1 MELRHLRYLIAVAE
15 EHSFV
20 AAASRLHLAQ
30 PALSRQIR
38 DLEAELGIELF
49 LRDSSGTRLTAA
61 GDAVLRSARTL
72 LDDLDSAVERTRQA
86 EHGLVGSCVIGAG
99 RYPLWNG
106 MLGRLLEHVRSEYPG
121 IEIFVDERSLRGQWE
136 ALANAQID
144 IAFGTAP
151 PGDYAQFVVE
161 THSLDLIDAVAVSR
175 RHPLA
180 SRDSVSLNDLRTET
194 WIRHAPSVADEP
206 TRIFQSVLSNSGFVP
221 QSTRQAANDDALRML
236 VRSGAGWCA
245 LPRSLRATMPDGMV
259 ALPLD
264 DLAVP
269 FRYVHFHRRGDN
281 RPVVRSV
288 LGAMR
293 RAARKEGFGA
303 AKEPVA
309 KAQVA
314 ERKLLNATRL
324 ELRHLRYFVA
334 TIEHETIGRAA
345 EHLDITQPGLSR
357 QLRDLEQE
365 VGATLILRNAR
376 GVEPTLAGKALYGDA
391 VRILRGADQMASEA
405 QRALRGTS
413 GQVVVGL
420 AASPLI
426 WETITK
432 VVADVAS
439 RMPEISVTVED
450 VPTPR
455 QGKAL
460 HEAKLDLAIGHRYPS
475 ISDIDP
481 GVSRTQILPD
491 MFNQALISANH
502 PLATESEISLKD
514 LGDLPFLFMKRPF
527 SPALYDLVM
536 STFERAGFRPKI
548 EGTYDGLTTVWALS
562 AQGMGFTVGMESQR
576 KYPPHGVVAVRLKD
590 FNLEW
595 GAELSCRS
603 DESRPAVVAV
613 IEAIHRAAREL
624 VDESMTSQET
634 KYWPQVALTG

>member
-15 EHSFV
+15 ENSFV

-38 DLEAELGIELF
+38 DLETELGLELF
-49 LRDSSGTRLTAA
+49 VRDSSGTRLTAA
-61 GDAVLRSARTL
+61 GDACVRASRAL
-72 LDDLDSAVERTRQA
+72 LENLDSALERTRQA
-86 EHGLVGSCVIGAG
+86 EHGLVGTCTLGAG

-121 IEIFVDERSLRGQWE
+121 IEIMVDERGLRGQWD
-136 ALANAQID
+136 ALADAHID

-161 THSLDLIDAVAVSR
+161 THSLDLIDAIVVSK
-175 RHPLA
+175 RHHLA
-180 SRDSVSLNDLRTET
+180 LRESVSVNDLKSDCWVRL
-194 WIRHAPSVADEP
+194 APTVADEP

-221 QSTRQAANDDALRML
+221 ASTRLAANDDALRML
-236 VRSGAGWCA
+236 VRSGAGWSP
-245 LPRSLRATMPDGMV
+245 LPRSLRNTLQDGLV
-259 ALPLD
+259 AIPLD

-303 AKEPVA
+303 AKEQAPKSA
-309 KAQVA
+309 AA
-314 ERKLLNATRL
+314 ERQKLNGTRL

-376 GVEPTLAGKALYGDA
+376 GVAPTLAGQALYGDA
-391 VRILRGADQMASEA
+391 VRILRAADQMASEA
-405 QRALRGTS
+405 QRALRGTA

-420 AASPLI
+420 AASPII

-432 VVADVAS
+432 VVADLAAS
-439 RMPEISVTVED
+439 LPAINVTVED
-450 VPTPR
+450 VPTPL

-460 HEAKLDLAIGHRYPS
+460 HEAKLDLAMGHRYPS
-475 ISDIDP
+475 ISDLDP
-481 GVSRTQILPD
+481 GVVRTPLLPD
-491 MFNQALISANH
+491 SFNQALISAQH
-502 PLATESEISLKD
+502 PLAGQSEISLKD
-514 LGDLPFLFMKRPF
+514 LGDLPFLFMRRQF

-536 STFERAGFRPKI
+536 STFYRAAYKPRV

-562 AQGMGFTVGMESQR
+562 AQGMGFTLGMASQR
-576 KYPPHGVVAVRLKD
+576 AYPPYGVVAVRLKD
-590 FNLEW
+590 FNLPW
-595 GAELSCRS
+595 GAELSCRA
-603 DESRPAVVAV
+603 DEARPAVVAV
-613 IEAIHRAAREL
+613 IQAIQQAARALMQEG
-624 VDESMTSQET
+624 MTSQET
-634 KYWPQVALTG
+634 KYWPQVAASG

>member
-15 EHSFV
+15 EQSFV

-38 DLEAELGIELF
+38 DLETELGIELF

-61 GDAVLRSARTL
+61 GEACVRASHTL
-72 LDDLDSAVERTRQA
+72 LDNLDTALERTRQA
-86 EHGLVGSCVIGAG
+86 EHGLVGTCTLGAG

-121 IEIFVDERSLRGQWE
+121 IEIMVDERGLRGQWD
-136 ALANAQID
+136 ALADAHID

-161 THSLDLIDAVAVSR
+161 THSLDLIDAIVVSK
-175 RHPLA
+175 RHHLA
-180 SRDSVSLNDLRTET
+180 PRESVSINDLKNDT
-194 WIRHAPSVADEP
+194 WVRLAPTVADEP

-221 QSTRQAANDDALRML
+221 ASTRLAANDDALRML
-236 VRSGAGWCA
+236 VRSGAGWSP
-245 LPRSLRATMPDGMV
+245 LPRSLRNTLSDSLV
-259 ALPLD
+259 AIPLD

-303 AKEPVA
+303 AKEQAPKSQA
-309 KAQVA
+309 S
-314 ERKLLNATRL
+314 ERQKLNGTRL

-357 QLRDLEQE
+357 QLRDLEHE
-365 VGATLILRNAR
+365 VGATLILRHAR
-376 GVEPTLAGKALYGDA
+376 GVEPTLAGQALYGDA
-391 VRILRGADQMASEA
+391 VRILRAADQMASEA
-405 QRALRGTS
+405 QRALRGTA

-420 AASPLI
+420 AASPII

-432 VVADVAS
+432 VVADVAARLPQITVS
-439 RMPEISVTVED
+439 VED
-450 VPTPR
+450 VPTPL

-460 HEAKLDLAIGHRYPS
+460 HEAKLDLAMGHRYPS
-475 ISDIDP
+475 ISDLDP
-481 GVSRTQILPD
+481 GIVRTPLLPD
-491 MFNQALISANH
+491 MFNQALISAQH
-502 PLATESEISLKD
+502 PLAGEAEISLKD
-514 LGDLPFLFMKRPF
+514 LGNLPFLFMRRPF

-536 STFERAGFRPKI
+536 STFDRANYKPRI

-562 AQGMGFTVGMESQR
+562 AQGMGFTLGMASQR
-576 KYPPHGVVAVRLKD
+576 AYPPHGVVAVRLKD
-590 FNLEW
+590 FNLPW
-595 GAELSCRS
+595 GAELCCRS
-603 DESRPAVVAV
+603 DEARPAVVAV
-613 IEAIHRAAREL
+613 MQAIQQAAREL
-624 VDESMTSQET
+624 MEESMTSQET

>member
-20 AAASRLHLAQ
+20 AAATRLHLAQ

-38 DLEAELGIELF
+38 DLETELGIELF
-49 LRDSSGTRLTAA
+49 VRDSSGTRLTAA
-61 GDAVLRSARTL
+61 GDACLHAARAL
-72 LDDLDSAVERTRQA
+72 LENLDNAIERTRQA
-86 EHGLVGSCVIGAG
+86 EHGLIGTCTIGAG

-106 MLGRLLEHVRSEYPG
+106 MLPRLLEHVRNEYPG
-121 IEIFVDERSLRGQWE
+121 IEVMVDERSLRSQWD
-136 ALANAQID
+136 ALADAKID

-151 PGDYAQFVVE
+151 PGEYAQFVVE
-161 THSLDLIDAVAVSR
+161 THSLDLIDAIVVSK
-175 RHPLA
+175 RHHLA
-180 SRDSVSLNDLRTET
+180 NRESVSIKELRTET
-194 WIRHAPSVADEP
+194 WVRLAPTVSDEP

-221 QSTRQAANDDALRML
+221 ESTRNAANDDALRML
-236 VRSGAGWCA
+236 VRSGAGWSP
-245 LPRSLRATMPDGMV
+245 LPRSLRAGLAESLV
-259 ALPLD
+259 AVPLD

-293 RAARKEGFGA
+293 RAARREGFGA
-303 AKEPVA
+303 AKEQAPKNA
-309 KAQVA
+309 VA
-314 ERKLLNATRL
+314 ERQKLNGTRL

-345 EHLDITQPGLSR
+345 ENLDITQPGLSR

-376 GVEPTLAGKALYGDA
+376 GVEPTLAGKALYSEA
-391 VRILRGADQMASEA
+391 VRILKSADQMASEA
-405 QRALRGTS
+405 QRALRGTA
-413 GQVVVGL
+413 GQVVIGL
-420 AASPLI
+420 AASPII

-432 VVADVAS
+432 VVADCSS
-439 RMPEISVTVED
+439 RLPQITVTVED
-450 VPTPR
+450 VPTPL

-475 ISDIDP
+475 ISDLDP
-481 GVSRTQILPD
+481 GVARVQLLPD
-491 MFNQALISANH
+491 MFNQALISASH
-502 PLATESEISLKD
+502 PLAGEAEISLKD

-536 STFERAGFRPKI
+536 STFERANYRPKI
-548 EGTYDGLTTVWALS
+548 EGTYDGLSTVWALA
-562 AQGMGFTVGMESQR
+562 AQNMGFTLGMASQK

-590 FNLEW
+590 FNLQW
-595 GAELSCRS
+595 GAELSRRS
-603 DESRPAVVAV
+603 DEARPAVVAV

-624 VDESMTSQET
+624 MVESMTSQET